1 MDQDQDSAS
10 DSSSRSTAVV
20 SWEIRTATHYT
31 YCLHDKSYGY
41 YDNQLVFW
49 GYPKPPISPLPLVI
63 HRNLPKYVS
72 VKEKIDLDDRF
83 LMSQFFAAQRSR
95 LTTPAAPA
103 IVIDDSP
110 MQVSDDSSI
119 PPTEI
124 DSDSDTCAGA
134 DDITCD
140 GADDDTCIG

>member
-1 MDQDQDSAS
+1 MRGFRD
-10 DSSSRSTAVV
+10 T
-20 SWEIRTATHYT
+20 
-31 YCLHDKSYGY
+31 G
-41 YDNQLVFW
+41 LVFW
-49 GYPKPPISPLPLVI
+49 GYPRAPIAPLPLVI

-83 LMSQFFAAQRSR
+83 LLSQFVAAQRSR

-124 DSDSDTCAGA
+124 DSDSDTCGGA